1 MAGDISE
8 ETPRKI
14 ILNAVQVMMNTKTPN
29 IKLVDKPPY
38 AITSLRVRSSKGTK
52 SRRPST
58 TSLPSSQG
66 FSLSSSEGG
75 FRVILSKIYTI
86 LWSRY
91 ANIFFLAI
99 GLLQQIPGV
108 SPTGRYVTIVPLF
121 LILTIIAIK
130 EIIEDI
136 KRHNGDRKVNNTKV
150 AVLSGEGKWVK
161 KPWREVKVGNILR
174 VEDGHYFPADL
185 ILLSSSEPQGMCYIE
200 TANLD
205 GETNLKIRSS
215 LMATSQIIEGTE
227 LSQMYGTVEA
237 EAPNRRLYEFAGN
250 ISLMGRGRWA
260 YNLSMISSLFL
271 HVTSLQGC

>member
-14 ILNAVQVMMNTKTPN
+14 ILNAVQVMMNTKTLY

-185 ILLSSSEPQGMCYIE
+185 LLLSSSEPQGMCYIE

-260 YNLSMISSLFL
+260 
-271 HVTSLQGC
+271 

>member
-14 ILNAVQVMMNTKTPN
+14 ILNAVQVMMNTKTLN

-52 SRRPST
+52 SRRLST

-75 FRVILSKIYTI
+75 FRVIISKIYTI

-150 AVLSGEGKWVK
+150 AVLSGEGN
-161 KPWREVKVGNILR
+161 G
-174 VEDGHYFPADL
+174 
-185 ILLSSSEPQGMCYIE
+185 
-200 TANLD
+200 
-205 GETNLKIRSS
+205 
-215 LMATSQIIEGTE
+215 
-227 LSQMYGTVEA
+227 
-237 EAPNRRLYEFAGN
+237 
-250 ISLMGRGRWA
+250 
-260 YNLSMISSLFL
+260 
-271 HVTSLQGC
+271 